1 MMKRKLL
8 PLAIGAAVAAQ
19 SSFVLADA
27 SVYGKVNLSAQSQDF
42 DYLGSNNDAITGLET
57 KSTSKDASQYVLN
70 TNTTRLGVKGK
81 NKINDDLDAVYK
93 MEFEV
98 VADTGDAGSASN
110 SSPFKTRN
118 IVGGLSSKTWGTIQA
133 GKNDTVSK
141 MLADGTDQFN
151 DLAIGDIT
159 HYMVGE
165 NRQSNVLMYT
175 SPVWSGFSLG
185 FTDELSEDSGVSTAK
200 TSNDETGFLERY
212 SLSAK
217 YAFNDTSFIGLA
229 TDQNIKNAD
238 IVRLVGSA
246 TFGDFTFNGH
256 VQNAKVA
263 NNDLDKDGIKG
274 ELGEGIGGSTG
285 LENALGNSLGASDA
299 AALAY
304 FKDIKSQ
311 DAWMVNGKY
320 QMGDWAFKAQY
331 GRSSSES
338 AINASGPTFATKHTF
353 EAQQLALGVDY
364 AVSKNTMVYGYAAKL
379 TVDADN
385 VNLWAG
391 NAGSNDDSDL
401 KTFGVGFETKF

>member
-1 MMKRKLL
+1 MKFKLL

-19 SSFVLADA
+19 AGAVMADA
-27 SVYGKVNLSAQSQDF
+27 SVYGKINLSAQQVSF
-42 DYLGSNNDAITGLET
+42 DYLGSDKDAITGLET
-57 KSTSKDASQYVLN
+57 KSTSKDASQYLLN
-70 TNTTRLGVKGK
+70 TNTSRLGVKGK
-81 NKINDDLDAVYK
+81 NKLSDDLDAVYK

-133 GKNDTVSK
+133 GKNDTVLK

-151 DLAIGDIT
+151 DLLIGDIT

-165 NRQSNVLMYT
+165 NRQSNILMYT
-175 SPVWSGFSLG
+175 SPTWSGFTLG
-185 FTDELSEDSGVSTAK
+185 FTDELSEDSGVSTGA

-212 SLSAK
+212 SLSGK

-229 TDQNIKNAD
+229 ADHNIKNAD
-238 IVRLVGSA
+238 IVRLVGAA
-246 TFGDFTFNGH
+246 TFGDFTFDAH
-256 VQNAKVA
+256 IQQASVS
-263 NNDLDKDGIKG
+263 NNDLSDNGIKG

-285 LENALGNSLGASDA
+285 LENALGNALGASDA
-299 AALAY
+299 GALAFY
-304 FKDIKSQ
+304 KDIKEQ

-331 GRSSSES
+331 GQSTSES
-338 AINASGPTFATKHTF
+338 AINASGPAFAAKHTF
-353 EAQQLALGVDY
+353 DAKQIALGVDY
-364 AVSKNTMVYGYAAKL
+364 SLSKNTIVYGYGAKL
-379 TVDADN
+379 TVDTDK

-391 NAGSNDDSDL
+391 NAGSNDNADL
-401 KTFGVGFETKF
+401 KTIGVGFETKF